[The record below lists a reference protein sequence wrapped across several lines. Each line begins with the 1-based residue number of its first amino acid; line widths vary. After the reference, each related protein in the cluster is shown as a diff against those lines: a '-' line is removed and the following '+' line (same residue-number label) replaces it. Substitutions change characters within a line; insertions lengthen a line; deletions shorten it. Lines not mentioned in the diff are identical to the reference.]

1 MIEWCQKNKY
11 SYRIKEYKDNGN
23 DADGQKYFSMS
34 YILNGQEIT
43 KARAT
48 SKKKAE
54 EKVSRRAYYKL
65 QDQIL
70 E

>member
-11 SYRIKEYKDNGN
+11 TYQIKEYQDNGN
-23 DADGQKYFSMS
+23 DADGQKYFSMG
-34 YILNGQEIT
+34 YLLNGQEIT

-54 EKVSRRAYYKL
+54 EKVSRRAYYVL
-65 QDQIL
+65 QDQII